1 MIRAMMSLVVIPA
14 LLLTMRPGLA
24 NVRRDAAGAC
34 DADVHRYLE
43 RLPAVRAAERRII
56 GLLNAKRYRWA
67 IPALKSA
74 ATRYGDP
81 WAGDT
86 LADLYAAGLGVP
98 RSASAAAHWYLW
110 SAERGD
116 PFAQWWLA
124 DTYLNGV
131 GVGRDTARAAYW
143 FRIGIAPYELARSDY
158 WLAGTYAS
166 GNLAPV
172 NRVKERYYLNE
183 SLRIL
188 RKLAREPNGEADFDL
203 ARAYAGGYGVA
214 RDRKMALKLFCR
226 ALALGCEPA
235 VTRIRK
241 LEQPHR

>member
-1 MIRAMMSLVVIPA
+1 MAVVTPSVVMLA
-14 LLLTMRPGLA
+14 LLLAMRAALA
-24 NVRRDAAGAC
+24 SASPDAAGAC
-34 DADVHRYLE
+34 AAEVHRYLE
-43 RLPAVRAAERRII
+43 RRPAVRATEREII
-56 GLLNAKRYRWA
+56 ALLDAKEYRRA

-74 ATRYGDP
+74 VTRYADP

-86 LADLYAAGLGVP
+86 LGDLYAACLGVG
-98 RSASAAAHWYLW
+98 RSTSAAAHWYLW

-116 PFAQWWLA
+116 PFAQWRLV
-124 DTYLNGV
+124 DSYLNGV

-172 NRVKERYYLNE
+172 NRVKQRYYLNE

-188 RKLAREPNGEADFDL
+188 RRLSREPSGEADFDL
-203 ARAYAGGYGVA
+203 GRAYAGGYGVA
-214 RDRKMALKLFCR
+214 RDRQQALSYFCR
-226 ALALGCEPA
+226 ALALGYEPA
-235 VTRIRK
+235 VARIRK
-241 LEQPHR
+241 LQEPHR